1 MKPETNFIVI
11 VLIAILLTATPARAQ
26 ILDDVTCY
34 KVKAGT
40 TFSHA
45 TTDLEALDPALG
57 DDRCSLSKKPRKV
70 CVPSKLQV
78 TETDGER
85 WSTAGEELNNYY
97 VCYKMKCARRE
108 AADAHKFD
116 EFGNHTLLRPR
127 ASELCV
133 PAQFGCGADIEP
145 AELNGMLAEH
155 NRVRASVPGTTDPP
169 PPLKWEAC
177 MQAGAE
183 AHASKCRYAHASRS
197 ERGGA
202 GENLYANSTP
212 GRVTAEQVAATWA
225 SERYIYEYPS
235 GGCSGKA
242 CGHYTQMVW
251 RDTRNLGCA
260 VQVCN
265 SGNPFPTSGPWEYWV
280 CRYDPAGN
288 SGGELPY

>member
-1 MKPETNFIVI
+1 MNPKTKAIVTI
-11 VLIAILLTATPARAQ
+11 LVAIFLSGTPARAQ
-26 ILDDVTCY
+26 MLDDVTCY

-45 TTDLEALDPALG
+45 TTDLEALDPTIG
-57 DDRCSLSKKPRKV
+57 DERCSLAKKPRKV
-70 CVPSKLQV
+70 CMPSRAQV
-78 TETDGER
+78 TETNGES

-97 VCYKMKCARRE
+97 VCYKIKCAKRE
-108 AADAHKFD
+108 GADRHKFD

-133 PAQFGCGADIEP
+133 PAEFGCGDDVEP
-145 AELNGMLAEH
+145 AEMTGMLLEH
-155 NRVRASVPGTTDPP
+155 NRARSSVPGTSDPP
-169 PPLKWEAC
+169 PPLKWDSC
-177 MQAGAE
+177 MQAGAAAHARKCRF
-183 AHASKCRYAHASRS
+183 AHASKS

-202 GENLYANSTP
+202 GENIYANGTP
-212 GRVTAEQVAATWA
+212 GRVTAEQVAQTWA
-225 SERYIYEYPS
+225 SERYVYQYPS
-235 GGCSGKA
+235 GVCTGNM

-265 SGNPFPTSGPWEYWV
+265 AGNPLPSSGPWEFWV

-288 SGGELPY
+288 SRSELPY